1 MHIRDA
7 VFQSWARGDLLR
19 VEELLTE
26 ETVRP
31 TIPLRHARALVYR
44 ALAWCRS
51 KQRDTV
57 VKDTK
62 KVMAYLFGLIP
73 Y

>member
-44 ALAWCRS
+44 ALAWCR
-51 KQRDTV
+51 
-57 VKDTK
+57 
-62 KVMAYLFGLIP
+62 
-73 Y
+73 